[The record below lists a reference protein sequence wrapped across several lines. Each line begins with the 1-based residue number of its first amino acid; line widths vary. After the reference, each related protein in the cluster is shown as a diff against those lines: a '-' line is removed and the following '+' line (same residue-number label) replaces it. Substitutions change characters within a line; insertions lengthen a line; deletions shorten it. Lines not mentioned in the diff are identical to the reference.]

1 MLALAILNCKYTVL
15 VKVSACTRFLGA
27 LPWAN
32 RIKIIKYIDWEDVEE
47 PCKGDTPA

>member
-1 MLALAILNCKYTVL
+1 MTI
-15 VKVSACTRFLGA
+15 VSTRKLFSECMHLLKRVRRTQG
-27 LPWAN
+27 N